1 MNKIFFLSLT
11 LLFFIPEI
19 LADKRAP
26 INISCASMLADVD
39 ANEARA
45 SAKYSDKTI
54 KISGR
59 VDGIQENWQGEN
71 VVDLSSGDKYNYSWC
86 KLYDVPLDTVMS
98 LDKGQN
104 VTFECDSFEEI
115 IGSALLSNCKKI

>member
-1 MNKIFFLSLT
+1 MKKIFFLSLT

-26 INISCASMLADVD
+26 INIPCVSMLAEVD

-59 VDGIQENWQGEN
+59 IDRIIDTFGEN
-71 VVDLSSGDKYNYSWC
+71 VVSLSSGVKYGFTSC
-86 KLYDVPLDTVMS
+86 RLYDVPLDTILS

-104 VTFECDSFEEI
+104 VTFECDSFDEI
-115 IGSALLSNCKKI
+115 MGSALLSNCKKI